1 MTNEVLINGIM
12 YKLESIWR
20 KSKNDKTKDSRG
32 NKYPFPKEET
42 GWSASKHFVDRLND
56 VQTWLDMNPNMD
68 TTIIKERIYDE
79 CLDCILCNEKC
90 ITDKKYY
97 ANSFFW
103 ENGLIHYI
111 LKHNIKPSDDFINMI
126 YKFEIIKDTMPIKII
141 GRSKAK
147 ATEKYVKI
155 DTNQIMILDALMRHG
170 GYTKKYID
178 TKKKSASKYSEHAGI
193 LDLHDTGLNKIIVS
207 GNTNRIDRGD
217 EEIFLPNDLP
227 EMLEYEYI
235 FHTHPP
241 TPKPGG
247 RASDGILYEFPST
260 GDLFH
265 FIDHFNDGQTIGS
278 LVMTPEGLYNIRKFV
293 PNKKPIEIDEDEFY
307 SEMKKVFKDTQ
318 DNALLKYGTKFSSYE
333 FYSKIAQDTSFIEN
347 INSKLNKYNITID
360 YYPRK
365 KDNKG
370 NWVVTTLYLKIF
382 NV

>member
-1 MTNEVLINGIM
+1 MKPDPNKTIM
-12 YKLESIWR
+12 R
-20 KSKNDKTKDSRG
+20 
-32 NKYPFPKEET
+32 
-42 GWSASKHFVDRLND
+42 
-56 VQTWLDMNPNMD
+56 
-68 TTIIKERIYDE
+68 ERIYDQ
-79 CLDCILCNEKC
+79 CVDCILCDETC

-103 ENGLIHYI
+103 ENGLSHYI
-111 LKHNIKPSDDFINMI
+111 LKHNIKPSDEFINMI
-126 YKFEIIKDTMPIKII
+126 YKMEIIKDGLPVKII
-141 GRSKAK
+141 GRSKTK
-147 ATEKYVKI
+147 ANQKYVKI

-247 RASDGILYEFPST
+247 RASDGILYEFPSV

-278 LVMTPEGLYNIRKFV
+278 LVMTPEGLYNIRKTES
-293 PNKKPIEIDEDEFY
+293 NKNPIKIDEDQFY
-307 SEMKKVFKDTQ
+307 AEIKKVFRDAQ
-318 DNALLKYGTKFSSYE
+318 DSALLKYGTKFSSYE
-333 FYSKIAQDTSFIEN
+333 FYSKIAQDTTFIES
-347 INSKLNKYNITID
+347 INKKLKKYNLEID

-382 NV
+382 NMRS